1 MKFNRRVREKEMP
14 KKKVVETKVQ
24 TGIQGMDDLLEG
36 GLIRNSTV
44 LLRGK
49 AGSGKTIFGLQYLV
63 YGALHEEPGILL
75 SIEESKRDLY
85 REGAKFGWD
94 LEFLEKSGKLAII
107 ERQTQ
112 YSLTIHELER
122 TSKDIGAKRAVIDSI
137 PALFSSYPNELQLT
151 ELRPAF
157 NLLCQVLTNSCDCT
171 AILISETDWSRKY
184 AYEEYV
190 PKGVIE
196 LTSKMMEGIARKF
209 LLIKKMR
216 EVRHSKREHLYEITE
231 NGFTIFIPIVSN
243 LGRSKNE

>member
-1 MKFNRRVREKEMP
+1 VREKEMP
-14 KKKVVETKVQ
+14 KKKVVETKVE
-24 TGIQGMDDLLEG
+24 TGILGMDNLLEG
-36 GLIRNSTV
+36 GLIRNSTI

-63 YGALHEEPGILL
+63 YGAKHEEPGILL

-94 LEFLEKSGKLAII
+94 LEFLEKRNKLVII

-151 ELRPAF
+151 ESRSAF

-171 AILISETDWSRKY
+171 AILISETDWSKNY

-216 EVRHSKREHLYEITE
+216 EVRHSKREHIYEITE
-231 NGFTIFIPIVSN
+231 NGFTIFNPRITKF
-243 LGRSKNE
+243 GRSTIE